1 MLCMLK
7 IKRVQSCS
15 EGLCLI
21 LVGCF
26 TCLCGPQS
34 CCLSRV
40 TNPFWKGRRVVTRQ
54 RLISWPSRLDL
65 EPPLNFVAITEIYQR
80 MCLLVTWEV
89 IVRTRGKK
97 ERHSVGIK
105 LMNDFFLN
113 LFSSG
118 SFIFPQ
124 HGPVSLKRS
133 LLIIL
138 FTRKFSVCL
147 LISFLFLEI
156 FCLNTILLLPAQLQ
170 TTTALYLLA
179 ALCTRFVYVN
189 ILGSK
194 SEILTWPGC
203 MKYYFTVIWSHV
215 TPHSGVSEQE
225 WMTTPSVC

>member
-26 TCLCGPQS
+26 ICLCGPQS
-34 CCLSRV
+34 FCLSRV

-147 LISFLFLEI
+147 LISFLFSRDILSKYNSVVTCSIANYNCSI
-156 FCLNTILLLPAQLQ
+156 FT
-170 TTTALYLLA
+170 
-179 ALCTRFVYVN
+179 
-189 ILGSK
+189 GSLMHK
-194 SEILTWPGC
+194 IR
-203 MKYYFTVIWSHV
+203 
-215 TPHSGVSEQE
+215 
-225 WMTTPSVC
+225 VCKHFRK